1 MFVDIIKIVTMFIST
16 IFKDSKKGK
25 RIRDYQ
31 NQNAVY
37 ICISWYS
44 KMKRPILN
52 MVKDYIFSKVA
63 KPINCSFTEE

>member
-1 MFVDIIKIVTMFIST
+1 MTLKPLFQNTIILKRPTVAMFVDIIKIVTMFIST

-37 ICISWYS
+37 ICI
-44 KMKRPILN
+44 
-52 MVKDYIFSKVA
+52 A
-63 KPINCSFTEE
+63 

>member
-37 ICISWYS
+37 ICIS
-44 KMKRPILN
+44 
-52 MVKDYIFSKVA
+52 
-63 KPINCSFTEE
+63 

>member
-1 MFVDIIKIVTMFIST
+1 MFVDIIKIVTMFISA

-37 ICISWYS
+37 IFIS
-44 KMKRPILN
+44 
-52 MVKDYIFSKVA
+52 
-63 KPINCSFTEE
+63 